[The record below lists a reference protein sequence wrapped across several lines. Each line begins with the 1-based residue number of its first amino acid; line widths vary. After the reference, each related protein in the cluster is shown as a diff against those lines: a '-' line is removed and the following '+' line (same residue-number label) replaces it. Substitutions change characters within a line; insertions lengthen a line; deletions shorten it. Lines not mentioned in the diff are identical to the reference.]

1 MLTRRPAVEP
11 PEALTPTVTL
21 NQGWSGVTQ
30 LVWETSVSGG
40 VFAVAR
46 ATASGAP
53 PEAAGAVPRMTA
65 TTAASEQRAVLPQ
78 RIDTGRG

>member
-1 MLTRRPAVEP
+1 MLTRSPDAGPAA
-11 PEALTPTVTL
+11 ALTPTVTL

-30 LVWETSVSGG
+30 SVWVNSVSGG
-40 VFAVAR
+40 VLEAAR
-46 ATASGAP
+46 ATASGGP
-53 PEAAGAVPRMTA
+53 PEAAGAVPRSTA